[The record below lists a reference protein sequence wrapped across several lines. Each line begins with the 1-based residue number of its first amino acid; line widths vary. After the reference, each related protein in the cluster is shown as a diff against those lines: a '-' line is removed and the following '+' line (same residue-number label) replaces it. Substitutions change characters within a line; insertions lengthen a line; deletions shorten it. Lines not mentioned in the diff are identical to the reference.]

1 MKKLTVL
8 ILHRKRAGFVES
20 RLRKLVSDGLARN
33 LPIKKIQLWPKKF
46 QVCIADKNA
55 LLTTAQRQN
64 CLTYFIGYQIDPYR
78 MRGSD
83 LNVEI
88 PLHSF
93 REFELSRFQP
103 LISGMDILVKSFY
116 VKELPLLCFEDV
128 GGKLLAMKKRRHIRD
143 SDPARIERRRQK
155 RLKDL
160 KEQMEEKLKRQQM
173 KKRKRSS
180 DDAEEDEVNAV
191 KLEEEQD
198 ITLAE
203 SKVVK
208 EETPQVEEEEAN
220 LLENAL
226 DAMQDGA
233 VKANIAKTR
242 EEAEADRQRL
252 LAGEILE
259 EEEGGGFEADSDEE
273 AGYIGDGAR
282 VTSFVVKK
290 KPTHKDKRSL
300 PLSEQETEILKNLG
314 YSIVSDDECKILGA
328 NMVPPW
334 RSNIVSQ
341 EALPKPRNISAKLH
355 FRKNFD
361 VVELDAN
368 GHVIDKGDEDFS
380 PSKEWA
386 GRKAGFEFKMGE
398 RGLGYYRTG
407 KKVVV
412 PSNTAY

>member
-1 MKKLTVL
+1 M
-8 ILHRKRAGFVES
+8 
-20 RLRKLVSDGLARN
+20 VSDGLARS

-64 CLTYFIGYQIDPYR
+64 SLTYFIGYQIDPYR

-103 LISGMDILVKSFY
+103 LIPGMDILVKSFY
-116 VKELPLLCFEDV
+116 VKELPLICFEDV
-128 GGKLLAMKKRRHIRD
+128 GGKLVAMKTRRQMRD
-143 SDPARIERRRQK
+143 SDPVRIERRRQK
-155 RLKDL
+155 RLKEL

-173 KKRKRSS
+173 KKRKRSN
-180 DDAEEDEVNAV
+180 DDVEEEDGNAV
-191 KLEEEQD
+191 KIEQD
-198 ITLAE
+198 IAMEE
-203 SKVVK
+203 STIVK

-233 VKANIAKTR
+233 VEANIAKTR

-252 LAGEILE
+252 LAGEVLE

-290 KPTHKDKRSL
+290 KSTHKDKRSL
-300 PLSEQETEILKNLG
+300 PLSEQEAEILKSLG

-334 RSNIVSQ
+334 RANVVSLD
-341 EALPKPRNISAKLH
+341 ALPKQKKISAKIN
-355 FRKNFD
+355 FRKKFD
-361 VVELDAN
+361 VVELDAY